1 MRDRTRP
8 RRPFAVVAAL
18 LAVLTLAACAGI
30 PTGGAVTAGDVVDEE
45 VDPLI
50 GFAPQGPRENSTQE
64 ELLTDFIAAAT
75 NPQADYQIARQFLA
89 EGFASTWDP
98 DASTTVRAGAGTVR
112 RESETQLSYSLS
124 TSASVDRDGRYR
136 ESSPASASLPFT
148 FVREGDQWRIGLAP
162 DGIVL
167 SQNNFP
173 RVFGEYPLYY
183 FDPTSQFL
191 VPDVRWF
198 PTRSSTPNRIVT
210 SLLAGQSS
218 WLSGGV
224 LVSAFPTGTRLG
236 DGLVEI
242 ASGVA
247 TVDLSEEARAATAIE
262 RERMRQQLSSSL
274 AAVSS
279 VNITVGGIALEVP
292 DTGVAAAV
300 VNPSV
305 ETAPLVLSGDE
316 FGFAA
321 AADINPVGTISAKVI
336 GLGATAVA
344 LSRGKSDAAVLG
356 ADGGVYVAR
365 NGAGPA
371 LLLDDRAG
379 LVAPSIDNSG
389 FVWSVPASSAAGLRV
404 FEFDGTAHDVTST
417 LPADSRVISIAV
429 SRDGTRLLTYLL
441 TSGGPQLIV
450 SGIVRQGGVP
460 IGLGEPFALQ
470 VGSASPISAA
480 WVDNRTV
487 ATLAATDEE
496 TVVTSFEVGGP
507 SESLGQLEDGATIVG
522 GNGGTDGLRVLNADG
537 EVFFPRGSGWQMT
550 DVTATVLATQQ

>member
-1 MRDRTRP
+1 MRDRR
-8 RRPFAVVAAL
+8 RRPFAAALAL
-18 LAVLTLAACAGI
+18 LAALSLAACAGI
-30 PTGGAVTAGDVVDEE
+30 PTGGSVRAGNVIDEE
-45 VDPLI
+45 VDPVI
-50 GFAPQGPRENSTQE
+50 GFAPQGPRDDSTQE
-64 ELLTDFIAAAT
+64 EILADFVAAAT
-75 NPQADYQIARQFLA
+75 NPQGDYAIAREFLA
-89 EGFASTWDP
+89 EGFAGKWDP
-98 DASTTVRAGAGTVR
+98 DASTTVRSGAGTVR
-112 RESETQLSYSLS
+112 RDSDTQLAYSLS
-124 TSASVDRDGRYR
+124 TSASVDRDGRFR
-136 ESSPASASLPFT
+136 ESAPASATLQFT
-148 FVREGDQWRIGLAP
+148 FVTEGDQWRIGLAP

-173 RVFGEYPLYY
+173 QVFGEYPLYY
-183 FDPTSQFL
+183 LDPTSQYL

-198 PTRSSTPNRIVT
+198 PTRSSTPNRIVA

-224 LVSAFPTGTRLG
+224 VVSAFPTGTRLG

-279 VNITVGGIALEVP
+279 VNMTVGGIPLEVP
-292 DTGVAAAV
+292 ETGVAAAV

-305 ETAPLVLSGDE
+305 ETAPLVLSDDE

-321 AADINPVGTISAKVI
+321 ANDINPVGTISGKVVA
-336 GLGATAVA
+336 LGAVAVT

-356 ADGGVYVAR
+356 ADGQVYVVR
-365 NGAGPA
+365 NGATPA
-371 LLLDDRAG
+371 LLVDGRPG

-404 FEFDGTAHDVTST
+404 FEFDGTPHDVTST

-460 IGLGEPFALQ
+460 VGLGEPFALQ

-507 SESLGQLEDGATIVG
+507 SEALGQLEDGVSIVG

-537 EVFFPRGSGWQMT
+537 EVFFPRGTSWQMT
-550 DVTATVLATQQ
+550 DITASVLATQQ

>member
-1 MRDRTRP
+1 MRDRTRA

-18 LAVLTLAACAGI
+18 LAALTLAACAGI

>member
-1 MRDRTRP
+1 MRDRTGA

-18 LAVLTLAACAGI
+18 LAALALAACAGI
-30 PTGGAVTAGDVVDEE
+30 PTGGTVTAGDVVDEE

-50 GFAPQGPRENSTQE
+50 GFAPQGPREDSTQE

-148 FVREGDQWRIGLAP
+148 FVREDDQWRIGLAP

-183 FDPTSQFL
+183 LDPTSQFL

-292 DTGVAAAV
+292 DTGIAAAV

-305 ETAPLVLSGDE
+305 ETAPLVLSDDE

-321 AADINPVGTISAKVI
+321 ADDINPVGTISAKVI
-336 GLGATAVA
+336 GLGATAVT
-344 LSRGKSDAAVLG
+344 LSRGKSDAAVLA

-365 NGAGPA
+365 NGAGPVV
-371 LLLDDRAG
+371 LLDDRPG

-404 FEFDGTAHDVTST
+404 LEFDGTAHDVTST
-417 LPADSRVISIAV
+417 LPADSRVVSIAV
-429 SRDGTRLLTYLL
+429 SRDGSRLLTYLL

-450 SGIVRQGGVP
+450 SGIIRQGGVP
-460 IGLGEPFALQ
+460 IGLGEPLALQ
-470 VGSASPISAA
+470 VGSASPIGAA

-496 TVVTSFEVGGP
+496 TVVTSFEIGGP
-507 SESLGQLEDGATIVG
+507 SEALGQLEDGATIVG
-522 GNGGTDGLRVLNADG
+522 GNGGTDGLRVLNGDG